1 MKRST
6 LLLAAAIG
14 WCAPLYAQDVDVAP
28 ALPATSLTHE
38 APAPAADS
46 SVAPFYA
53 AHPGTL
59 LWLRDADSKAAAA
72 KLVDILKRAPID
84 GLADG
89 PVLASSVET
98 ALASGTPADDQIIST
113 AWVRYAQAIERPVEG
128 ISYGDSALRL
138 KPESAS
144 AILEAVL
151 AAPSLAVLLD
161 QVSSVNP
168 LYAALRDDAVSSG
181 QQDDPHVR
189 STLDRLR
196 LIPAKGRA
204 ILVDVANAQL
214 MMLQDGE
221 AVDTMKVIVGKPT
234 FPTPL
239 LAGKIWYVTFNPY
252 WHIPQDVAKR
262 KVAPIVLKRGVAYL
276 KAAKYQTVAAFG
288 GDKEQ
293 PIDPRAKTVTLS
305 RFGST
310 QRPPG
315 VAIPLLFAEDA
326 PLIAGSY
333 RSHRGDF
340 MLDTG
345 NAGPT
350 IIEDYW
356 ARPLGLSPALDKGVP
371 RGDTKVSKATV
382 GLGPFERREELV
394 SYYGPAER
402 GSEYSRA
409 VAGVYGEPLLSRFKA
424 TYDYSRGTVW
434 LEPLPDVGPFPFDRS
449 GLSFAKADG
458 GTLKVSAVMAG
469 SPADEAGIKA
479 GDVIS
484 TIGGT
489 ASARLSR
496 ADAAD
501 ILRGKPG
508 ASVTLGGTFSGVGG
522 SKTLILR
529 DLVGG
534 PS

>member
-113 AWVRYAQAIERPVEG
+113 AWVRYAQTIERPVEG

-214 MMLQDGE
+214 MMLQDGQ

-293 PIDPRAKTVTLS
+293 PIDPETVDWKA
-305 RFGST
+305 
-310 QRPPG
+310 
-315 VAIPLLFAEDA
+315 VA
-326 PLIAGSY
+326 AGDVEVHI
-333 RSHRGDF
+333 RQ
-340 MLDTG
+340 L
-345 NAGPT
+345 AGPQNMMGRMKFGFAN
-350 IIEDYW
+350 DYGIFLHDTPHKDFFNKVS
-356 ARPLGLSPALDKGVP
+356 RNLSLGCIRVEHPERLAQWLLGHEPVAPADDSELNVMIDKGVP
-371 RGDTKVSKATV
+371 VY
-382 GLGPFERREELV
+382 V
-394 SYYGPAER
+394 SYLTAR
-402 GSEYSRA
+402 
-409 VAGVYGEPLLSRFKA
+409 
-424 TYDYSRGTVW
+424 TDGTSIAFA
-434 LEPLPDVGPFPFDRS
+434 PDVYK
-449 GLSFAKADG
+449 L
-458 GTLKVSAVMAG
+458 
-469 SPADEAGIKA
+469 DEAPASGRGVA
-479 GDVIS
+479 
-484 TIGGT
+484 T
-489 ASARLSR
+489 ASAKR
-496 ADAAD
+496 
-501 ILRGKPG
+501 
-508 ASVTLGGTFSGVGG
+508 
-522 SKTLILR
+522 
-529 DLVGG
+529 
-534 PS
+534 